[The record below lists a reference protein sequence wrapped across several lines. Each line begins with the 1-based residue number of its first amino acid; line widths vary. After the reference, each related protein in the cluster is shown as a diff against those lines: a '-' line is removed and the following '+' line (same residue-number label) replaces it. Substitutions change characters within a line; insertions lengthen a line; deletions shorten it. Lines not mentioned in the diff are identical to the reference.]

1 MARIYPSL
9 QDLEKHQHRFK
20 FIPEEQQI
28 LYFLDRTLDDSFEIY
43 YRPFFNGLRPIF
55 VLLRDKGGMLIID
68 YYPTIN
74 TKFHLTP
81 KNKFDHQKFE
91 LLDLILSPEEKKAH
105 QRELLTTIHGATIM
119 DASQVEI
126 NKKYKKDKYYTIFS
140 LESFFEEE
148 LFNYFLEK
156 KHLSHDSIFY
166 NEAYFKE
173 IRRHLKPSLHKLEEG
188 KVLNLNPKQKKLI
201 ISEKGDQRIK
211 GIAGTGKTSV
221 LAYRAV
227 NANKRTGSEVLILS
241 FNITIRHYV
250 RQKLENVQEDYVRT
264 DFHISHYHDFFRNQ
278 SIQFENRLPE
288 LGDWENIDYF
298 EASKDTLHQYATILI
313 DEAQDYKREWIQ
325 ILKKYFLK
333 EDGEF
338 VIYFDSNQNIYD
350 RRPVATFPI
359 KGRPNELS
367 TTYRLSDKIA
377 KLTKKFYY
385 EFFDTDEVFEFE
397 REENLLDFDEF
408 REGLTYKYFASAEQ
422 REEIYNYIKER
433 ITESNS
439 SPDDIAIIST
449 SITTVRE
456 LEFFFRTV
464 KHEKTT
470 RMFESKEEQEDLTNQ
485 HRENSEK
492 YRLALKDLRRG
503 YKLHKFNLVTGS
515 MKFSSL
521 HSFKGW
527 EIHTIFFI
535 ISEEDR
541 AMDDLHD
548 TALNEQLIYTG
559 ITRARNNLS
568 IINLGSQKYHRFF
581 EKNVK

>member
-9 QDLEKHQHRFK
+9 QDLEKHPGKFK
-20 FIPEEQQI
+20 FISEEQKI
-28 LYFLDRTLDDSFEIY
+28 LYFLDQTLDDSFEIY
-43 YRPFFNGLRPIF
+43 YRPFFNGMRPIF
-55 VLLRDKGGMLIID
+55 VLLKSGAGMLIID
-68 YYPTIN
+68 YYASLDTR
-74 TKFHLTP
+74 FELTP

-91 LLDLILSPEEKKAH
+91 LLDMILAPEDRRSH
-105 QRELLTTIHGATIM
+105 QRELLTTIHGAAIM
-119 DASQVEI
+119 DASQAEI
-126 NKKYKKDKYYTIFS
+126 NKKFKKDKYYTILS
-140 LESFFEEE
+140 LESFFEEG
-148 LFNYFLEK
+148 LFNYFLTK
-156 KHLSHDSIFY
+156 KHLANESIFY
-166 NEAYFKE
+166 NETYFKE

-188 KVLNLNPKQKKLI
+188 KVLNLNAKQKKLI
-201 ISEKGDQRIK
+201 TSEAGDQRIK
-211 GIAGTGKTSV
+211 GIAGTGKTSA

-264 DFHISHYHDFFRNQ
+264 DFHISHYHDFFKNQ
-278 SIQFENRLPE
+278 SIQFENRIPE
-288 LGDWENIDYF
+288 LGDWEDINYF
-298 EASKDTLHQYATILI
+298 EASKLALHQYATILI
-313 DEAQDYKREWIQ
+313 DEAQDYRREWIQ

-333 EDGEF
+333 EGGEF
-338 VIYFDSNQNIYD
+338 VIYFDSNQNIYN
-350 RRPVATFPI
+350 RRAVATFPI

-377 KLTKKFYY
+377 KLTRKFYY
-385 EFFDTDEVFEFE
+385 EFFDTDEIFEFE
-397 REENLLDFDEF
+397 REENLLDFEEF
-408 REGLTYKYFASAEQ
+408 REGLTYKYFASTEQ
-422 REEIYNYIKER
+422 LSDIYDYIKAK
-433 ITESNS
+433 IAESNS

-470 RMFESKEEQEDLTNQ
+470 RMFESREEQEALKGQ
-485 HRENSEK
+485 YRENSEK
-492 YRLALKDLRRG
+492 FKLAVKDLRRA
-503 YKLHKFNLVTGS
+503 YKLHKFNLQTGS

-527 EIHTIFFI
+527 EIHTVFFI

-541 AMDDLHD
+541 AIDDLHE

-559 ITRARNNLS
+559 ITRARNNLN
-568 IINLGSQKYHRFF
+568 IINIGCQKYHPFF
-581 EKNVK
+581 DKNIE